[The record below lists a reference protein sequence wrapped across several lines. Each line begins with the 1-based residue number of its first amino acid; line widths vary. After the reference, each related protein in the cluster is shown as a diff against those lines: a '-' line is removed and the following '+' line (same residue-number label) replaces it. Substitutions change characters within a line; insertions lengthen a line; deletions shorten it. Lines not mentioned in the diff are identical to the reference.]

1 MEGRPTILYIH
12 GMGGGA
18 DSRIPSILSECL
30 HPSVRVVVRT
40 YDFDPEIAA
49 KQISS
54 WIEELKPVAVAG
66 ESLGANHAL
75 AMHYRY
81 GLPTVLVS
89 PALNAPGVLSA
100 LAPVTLVPGVA
111 ALLGRIYRP
120 RPGDRQPVTFRFSL
134 LRKWKTLKRELSFY
148 YRSKDVAS
156 TPASF
161 FRRSKDVAFTPAS
174 FYYRSQ
180 DVASTPASFYHRSK
194 DVAFTPASFYPRSK
208 DESGAASVFAYFGTR
223 DHYRR
228 SGIVSLRKWRRLY
241 GEGTFALYEGSHFME
256 ETYVRTLLADRLR
269 GLAEGS
275 CEKSDA

>member
-30 HPSVRVVVRT
+30 HHSVRVVVRT

-54 WIEELKPVAVAG
+54 WIEELKPVALAG

-148 YRSKDVAS
+148 
-156 TPASF
+156 
-161 FRRSKDVAFTPAS
+161 
-174 FYYRSQ
+174 
-180 DVASTPASFYHRSK
+180 HRSK
-194 DVAFTPASFYPRSK
+194 DVAFTPASFYPQSK

-223 DHYRR
+223 DHYRW

>member
-1 MEGRPTILYIH
+1 MRARPTILYVH

-30 HPSVRVVVRT
+30 SRSARIVVRT

-54 WIEELKPVAVAG
+54 WIEELQPVALAG

-89 PALNAPGVLSA
+89 PALNAPAVLGA
-100 LAPVTLVPGVA
+100 LAPVSLVPGVP

-120 RPGDRQPVTFRFSL
+120 RPGERQPLTFRFSL
-134 LRKWKTLKRELSFY
+134 LRKWKRLQRELSFY
-148 YRSKDVAS
+148 LRSKDAAN
-156 TPASF
+156 TP
-161 FRRSKDVAFTPAS
+161 T
-174 FYYRSQ
+174 
-180 DVASTPASFYHRSK
+180 
-194 DVAFTPASFYPRSK
+194 SFYPQSK
-208 DESGAASVFAYFGTR
+208 DAAVPGAEPVFAFFGTR

-228 SGIVSLRKWRRLY
+228 SGIVSLRKWRKLF
-241 GEGTFALYEGSHFME
+241 GEGTYALYDGSHFME

-275 CEKSDA
+275 CEKTDIRS